1 MVDGQVGGPGA
12 RVPEVVAEEHRG
24 DLEHV
29 PAPHQEVEGLTAQKG
44 TFKLV
49 NATQIAV
56 QLFPMNINTIYLQ
69 EIAQPPHT
77 LLIASFQG
85 SFFFPEE
92 ERP

>member
-44 TFKLV
+44 TFKLA

-56 QLFPMNINTIYLQ
+56 QVFHRY
-69 EIAQPPHT
+69 T
-77 LLIASFQG
+77 L
-85 SFFFPEE
+85 
-92 ERP
+92 